1 MRSSQVI
8 EQPVD
13 VTTTSLAA
21 VGLQTLSLR
30 VANAACA
37 ALVSILVAR
46 LLGPAGKGLYSL
58 PAIDAALMTT
68 LFAGLSIGT
77 SYYLLRRHSG
87 RGALRAA
94 GATSVIFV
102 VIGVFGVVAI
112 AAATKQLWAALPAA
126 LSLPASA
133 ALMVANGYCYGISRV
148 ALANVLTLANTATI
162 FVLIAAGFFIAGP
175 TASAA
180 ITGWVIAQNLV
191 AAVALVLVLR
201 HSRSLAADP
210 VPVRDF
216 IAYAIKIGSV
226 NLVSLLNYR
235 ADIYIVAAFTS
246 TAALGLYTVAIAG
259 AEALQVL
266 TQVVQQ
272 VTTPRIGALETSEAA
287 RFVARCT
294 RATLLPVV
302 LLTILAALV
311 IPVLIRLLYGAPFLA
326 AVPALRILLI
336 GVAALYVGSLI
347 TNYFSLNLGRPQ
359 LSLGVAGVS
368 AAICIVLSLVL
379 VPRVGIVGGAIASSV
394 AYLTGQV
401 IALSVFSKLSSIGI
415 AQTLWP
421 RLTDLASL
429 YEAFRRALVREK
441 PAILVCGVPYF
452 ASRTAALLRSRDW
465 NVLLAV
471 DESGPRWLSR
481 LKFLKTL
488 FSAPM
493 VDLIYQLGGPTVS
506 RRLFGLCKFLNRPIV
521 LHWLG
526 SDVSQ
531 ATDPQVAAR
540 VASQYDSGLITNW
553 ACAPWLVD
561 ELRWRGVGSQW
572 VAPTFVKN
580 SVSSPLPPAPLT
592 ILVYLPDERFDFY
605 GGQIVLS
612 LANRFSEMRFV
623 AVGGTGKDRFHPE
636 NVEFLGWQS
645 DMNRTYERCHVLL
658 RMAQHDG
665 LSNMV
670 IEALNHGRYAIWNRR
685 HPCVA
690 FATTEEEVAWELLGL
705 QEKLRTQSL
714 PFNWEGHVRVQNEF
728 NEAKVRARI
737 GTALKSAIRK

>member
-1 MRSSQVI
+1 
-8 EQPVD
+8 
-13 VTTTSLAA
+13 
-21 VGLQTLSLR
+21 
-30 VANAACA
+30 
-37 ALVSILVAR
+37 
-46 LLGPAGKGLYSL
+46 
-58 PAIDAALMTT
+58 
-68 LFAGLSIGT
+68 
-77 SYYLLRRHSG
+77 
-87 RGALRAA
+87 
-94 GATSVIFV
+94 
-102 VIGVFGVVAI
+102 
-112 AAATKQLWAALPAA
+112 
-126 LSLPASA
+126 
-133 ALMVANGYCYGISRV
+133 
-148 ALANVLTLANTATI
+148 
-162 FVLIAAGFFIAGP
+162 
-175 TASAA
+175 
-180 ITGWVIAQNLV
+180 
-191 AAVALVLVLR
+191 
-201 HSRSLAADP
+201 
-210 VPVRDF
+210 
-216 IAYAIKIGSV
+216 
-226 NLVSLLNYR
+226 
-235 ADIYIVAAFTS
+235 
-246 TAALGLYTVAIAG
+246 VAIAG
-259 AEALQVL
+259 AEALGVL

-272 VTTPRIGALETSEAA
+272 VTMPRIGALETSEAA

-302 LLTILAALV
+302 LLTVLAALV
-311 IPVLIRLLYGAPFLA
+311 LPLLVRLLYGTPFLA

-347 TNYFSLNLGRPQ
+347 TNYFTLNLGRPQ

-379 VPRVGIVGGAIASSV
+379 VPRVGIIGGAIASSV

-401 IALSVFSKLSSIGI
+401 IALAVFWKLSSIGI
-415 AQTLWP
+415 AQTLLP
-421 RLTDLASL
+421 QLKDLASL
-429 YEAFRRALVREK
+429 YEAFRRALTRER
-441 PAILVCGVPYF
+441 PAILVCGMPYF
-452 ASRTAALLRSRDW
+452 AKRSAGLLRSAGW
-465 NVLLAV
+465 NVFLSS
-471 DESGPRWLSR
+471 DEGGPRWVAR

-506 RRLFGLCKFLNRPIV
+506 RRLFGLCELLKRPIV

-531 ATDPQVAAR
+531 VADPQVAAR
-540 VASQYDSGLITNW
+540 VASQHDSGLITNW

-561 ELRWRGVGSQW
+561 ELRWRGVASQW

-605 GGQIVLS
+605 GGQMALS

-623 AVGGTGKDRFHPE
+623 AVGGNGTGVSPG
-636 NVEFLGWQS
+636 NIEFLGWQA
-645 DMNRTYERCHVLL
+645 DMSPIYERCHVLL

-690 FATTEEEVAWELLGL
+690 FATTEEEVARELLALQERLRTRGL
-705 QEKLRTQSL
+705 Q
-714 PFNWEGHVRVQNEF
+714 FNWDGHVRVQNEF